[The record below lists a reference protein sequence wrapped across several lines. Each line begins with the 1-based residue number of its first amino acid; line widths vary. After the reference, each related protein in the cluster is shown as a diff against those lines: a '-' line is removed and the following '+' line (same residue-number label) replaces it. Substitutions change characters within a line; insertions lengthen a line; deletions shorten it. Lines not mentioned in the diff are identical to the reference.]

1 MVIGWAYITVEQN
14 EVIWQKKIFFSPT
27 YITIKSSRMY
37 HRTNRY
43 KKTFV
48 ARNFRCFF
56 YKLLRT
62 RSQTKREA
70 HPSKRNVCE
79 SKESDA
85 SSINFLCACR
95 VVVALTKIRKEK
107 LKRDDDHEAQIL
119 YFTRKNNNKKLRFRS
134 TPTLWWRRLI
144 INRLLVFILF
154 FTFCYYLIFVVR
166 VVLCLSL
173 TFTMDGFCM

>member
-1 MVIGWAYITVEQN
+1 MTE
-14 EVIWQKKIFFSPT
+14 KIFFSPS

-134 TPTLWWRRLI
+134 THRLCDDEGLSSIVYLSLSFFYVLLLFNFRRASRI
-144 INRLLVFILF
+144 S
-154 FTFCYYLIFVVR
+154 
-166 VVLCLSL
+166 LSL